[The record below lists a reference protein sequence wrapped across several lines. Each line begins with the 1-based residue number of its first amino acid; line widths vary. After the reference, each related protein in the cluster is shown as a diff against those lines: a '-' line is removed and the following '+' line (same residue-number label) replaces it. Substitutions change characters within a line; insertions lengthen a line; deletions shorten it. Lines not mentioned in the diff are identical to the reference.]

1 MKIIFTFIV
10 FIATLIPSYSQN
22 KNTEIDYL
30 EKGNTLFKSTYIN
43 TRQLPNLE
51 LKKEQKETLIKALEF
66 YKKYLNQNIEKEVS
80 LRVYQNIG
88 LIYNELKD
96 DKKAI
101 VYLKKVFHNTK
112 NIYFLEIISKD
123 LMNIHFQ
130 NNEFN
135 KALLY
140 ANVYF
145 KRTRFSSCGNGNAET
160 DLYKAFTYGKIH
172 YGLKEYKKTLEY
184 LLPEIFYNGMVDNRK
199 LVKLTTEVLFKKYKK
214 KKVKKIFEKALN
226 DIYLK
231 KYKKTNYYY
240 TKILNV
246 TIPIAD
252 LRDLVEKDNGK
263 FKLLKKELQKS
274 EILKSINSK

>member
-10 FIATLIPSYSQN
+10 FIITSISIHSQN
-22 KNTEIDYL
+22 KDLQIDYL
-30 EKGNTLFKSTYIN
+30 KKGNTLFRSTYIN
-43 TRQLPNLE
+43 TRQYPNIE
-51 LKKEQKETLIKALEF
+51 LKKEQKRNLTKALEC
-66 YKKYLNQNIEKEVS
+66 YKKYINLNIEKEIP
-80 LRVYQNIG
+80 LKVYQNIG

-101 VYLKKVFHNTK
+101 VYLKKVFNNTK
-112 NIYFLEIISKD
+112 SIYFLEIVSEN

-160 DLYKAFTYGKIH
+160 AIYKAFTYGKIY
-172 YGLKEYKKTLEY
+172 YGLKEYKKALEF

-199 LVKLTTEVLFKKYKK
+199 LVKLTTEVLFEKYKK

-252 LRDLVEKDNGK
+252 LKDLVEKDNGK
-263 FKLLKKELQKS
+263 FKLLKKDLQKS